1 MSHCIL
7 VVDDEPHYLDLLEAN
22 LHLDGYE
29 VLTAQS
35 GKEALNLLTTHVVH
49 LVLLDV
55 LLPDLDGFTLCQ
67 RIRSFS
73 RVPIIMLTARSQE
86 EERIRGLNAGA
97 DDYVSKP
104 FSMVEL
110 LARVR
115 AVLRRT
121 EGTLASVAEPVIELG
136 DLKVDFG
143 RAEVRKRGQLL
154 LLSSTEYRL
163 LLQFIAHRGEVLS
176 PSWLLRTV
184 WGREYEDE
192 REVLWVTIA
201 RLRQKIEDDP
211 RHPRY
216 ILTRHGEGYWM
227 PF

>member
-22 LHLDGYE
+22 FHLDGYK

-67 RIRSFS
+67 RIRAFS
-73 RVPIIMLTARSQE
+73 RVPIIMLTARNQE
-86 EERIRGLNAGA
+86 EDRIRGLNAGA

-104 FSMVEL
+104 FSIVEL

-121 EGTLASVAEPVIELG
+121 EGTSALVAEPVIELG

-163 LLQFIAHRGEVLS
+163 LLQFIVHRGEVLS

-184 WGREYEDE
+184 WGREYENE

>member
-55 LLPDLDGFTLCQ
+55 LLPDMDGFTLCQ
-67 RIRSFS
+67 RIRAFS
-73 RVPIIMLTARSQE
+73 HVPIIMLTARNQE
-86 EERIRGLNAGA
+86 EDRIRGLNAGA

-104 FSMVEL
+104 FSIVEL

-115 AVLRRT
+115 AVLRRM
-121 EGTLASVAEPVIELG
+121 EGTSALVAEPVIELG

-143 RAEVRKRGQLL
+143 RVEVRKRGQLL

-163 LLQFIAHRGEVLS
+163 LLQFITHRGEVLS